1 MKDIYK
7 VFDKS
12 KSSFD
17 FKAIEVSLASPEK
30 ILEWSYGEVKKPET
44 LNHRTY
50 KPEKDGLFCAK
61 IFGPINDYE
70 CLCGK
75 YRRMKYKG
83 IVCEKCGVEVIESK
97 VRRER
102 MGHITLATP
111 VAHIWYVKTSPF
123 YINTLLGMSN
133 TNLSSVIYCEGY
145 VVLRSEIKGVVKGQ
159 YLEEEQYNELL
170 EKYGPEQIYAETGA
184 APLRQLL
191 EEMDLVAVKKEVE
204 EELATC
210 GDKNQQAKLQKR
222 INVFNKFIRS
232 GERPENM
239 ILTVLPVLPPDL
251 RPLVPL
257 EGGSRFATSD
267 LNDLYRRVLNR
278 NIRLKKL
285 MDLGA
290 PDVIIKNETRM
301 LQEAVDALFDNTK
314 VHRPVQ
320 GANGRALKSLSEMLK
335 GKSGRF
341 RQNLLGKRVDYSGR
355 SVITVGPELKL
366 HECGLPKVMALEL
379 FKPFIYNKL
388 SERNLVSTVKAAK
401 NMVEAGEDVVWEILE
416 EVVKEHPVLLNRAPT
431 LHRLGIQAFEPV
443 LIDSK
448 AIRLHP
454 LVCVAFNADFD
465 GDQMAVHLPL
475 SIEAQ
480 LESRVLMMSTN
491 NILSPASGTPVI
503 SPAQDMVLGLYY
515 LTTAKPYSKG
525 EGKVFYSDTEALM
538 ARDSGI
544 IDWQSII
551 KVRID
556 GKLRVTTAGRL
567 LIWAVTPKEL
577 GFDTINRQL
586 KKGDW
591 TSILDKSFRVA
602 GGKAT
607 VIFADKIKN
616 LGYQYSTK
624 AAYSISIDDIK
635 IPAEKASII
644 AETEKSVREVED
656 QYKDG
661 NITKSERYNKIVD
674 LWGVAN
680 ERVTKKMMEGLKEK
694 KIQHPLWGEIIM
706 PSENSV
712 YVMADS
718 KARGSQDQIRQ
729 LGGMRGLMSKPNG
742 DIIETPILANF
753 KEGLDSLDYFTSTHG
768 ARKGSADTALKTAN
782 SGYLTRRLVD
792 VAQDVVVVEEDCGT
806 NSGIDVEAMLNESG
820 EIIAPLKERILG
832 RVTLDDIED
841 PDTGEIIIEANT
853 MIDEEKADKIVDL
866 GIDSVRIRS
875 VLTCRSPFGVCAKCY
890 GRDLARGHLVNVG
903 EAVGFIAAQSIGEPG
918 TQLTMRTFHVGGV
931 ASGKSE
937 KSSHESKR
945 AGKVAYK
952 DIKLLQKPDGTF
964 VVMNRNGKIV
974 IQDEKGRDREK
985 YPVTY
990 GTNLKVADGAHVA
1003 EGTILAD
1010 WDPYNDPIIAETDGV
1025 IAYEDL
1031 ENGITMREEQDQNTG
1046 LTKTVVIPTRDAK
1059 MSPQLLITEEGKK
1072 GRKTAKKLERGEAVY
1087 HLPVNAYIEVPNGAL
1102 VAPGDVLA
1110 KVPRAARKTKDIT
1123 GGLPRISDLFEARK
1137 TKNPAKVS
1145 EISGIVSI
1153 TSEGKN
1159 SKSKRVITVTPVD
1172 GGESMEPIQIP
1183 KEKHINVHDGD
1194 TVEAGEALIEGT
1206 IDPHDILR
1214 ISGEVAVAKFL
1225 VQEVQR
1231 VYKLQGV
1238 PINDKHIEI
1247 IVKQMLK
1254 KRKIIDPG
1262 DTMLMKDELVEK
1274 EKLEKINRITEEKG
1288 LKPATWDVV
1297 LLGITKAALNT
1308 ESFFSAASFQE
1319 TTKVLTNAS
1328 VERKKDI
1335 LRGIKENIIIGKIIP
1350 AGTGFPKYSE
1360 ANYEIKIPGMENAEV
1375 VSDDE
1380 DVTTRTSRTSFRAS
1394 RRLSEDMD
1402 MEGAFDF
1409 SNISSGM
1416 EGDEEGFSETDDI
1429 PSGSD
1434 TRDEE

>member
-1 MKDIYK
+1 MKEVYK
-7 VFDKS
+7 VFDKP
-12 KSSFD
+12 KSSLD
-17 FKAIEVSLASPEK
+17 FEAIEVSIASPED
-30 ILEWSYGEVKKPET
+30 ILRWSCGEVKKPET

-61 IFGPINDYE
+61 IFGPVNDYE

-102 MGHITLATP
+102 MGHIALAVP

-133 TNLSSVIYCEGY
+133 TNLCSVIYCEGY
-145 VVLRSEIKGVVKGQ
+145 VVLKSDIPHIEKGQ
-159 YLEEEQYNELL
+159 YIDEEQYNEYLD
-170 EKYGPEQIYAETGA
+170 KFGPDRIYAETGA
-184 APLRQLL
+184 APIRQLL

-204 EELATC
+204 EELANC
-210 GDKNQQAKLQKR
+210 GDKNQQTKLQKR
-222 INVFNKFIRS
+222 INVLNKFIRS

-267 LNDLYRRVLNR
+267 LNDLYRKVINR
-278 NIRLKKL
+278 NNRLKKL
-285 MDLGA
+285 VDIGSPSL
-290 PDVIIKNETRM
+290 IFKNEIRM

-314 VHRPVQ
+314 VHRPMQ

-335 GKSGRF
+335 GKAGRF

-491 NILSPASGTPVI
+491 NILSPASGTPII

-538 ARDSGI
+538 AHDSGI
-544 IDWQSII
+544 IDWQSLI
-551 KVRID
+551 KVRVD
-556 GKLRVTTAGRL
+556 GKIYTTTAGRL
-567 LIWAVTPKEL
+567 LIWAVTPKVL
-577 GFDTINRQL
+577 GFETINRQL

-591 TSILDKSFRVA
+591 TAILDKSFRTA

-635 IPAEKASII
+635 IPSEKQAII
-644 AETEKSVREVED
+644 AETDKSVREVEK
-656 QYKDG
+656 QYAG
-661 NITKSERYNKIVD
+661 GVITKSERYNKIVD
-674 LWGVAN
+674 LWDKAN
-680 ERVTKKMMEGLKEK
+680 EKVTAKMMEGLKEK
-694 KIQHPLWGEIIM
+694 KIKHPLWGDVIM
-706 PSENSV
+706 PSENPV

-718 KARGSQDQIRQ
+718 KARGSQDQIKQ
-729 LGGMRGLMSKPNG
+729 LGGMRGLMAKPNG

-806 NSGIDVEAMLNESG
+806 NSGIDVEAMVNESG

-841 PDTGEIIIEANT
+841 PDTGEIILEANT
-853 MIDEEKADKIVDL
+853 MIDEAAAAKIVEL

-937 KSSHESKR
+937 KSNHEAKR
-945 AGKVAYK
+945 AGTVAYK

-964 VVMNRNGKIV
+964 VVMNRNGKI
-974 IQDEKGRDREK
+974 IIRDDKGRDREK

-990 GTNLKVADGAHVA
+990 GTNLKVADGAYVA
-1003 EGTILAD
+1003 EGTVLAD
-1010 WDPYNDPIIAETDGV
+1010 WDPYNEPIIAETDGV

-1031 ENGITMREEQDQNTG
+1031 ENGITMREEVDQNTG
-1046 LTKTVVIPTRDAK
+1046 LTKMVVIPSRDAK
-1059 MSPQLLITEEGKK
+1059 MSPQLLITEEGKR
-1072 GRKTAKKLERGEAVY
+1072 GRKAAKKLERGEAVY
-1087 HLPVNAYIEVPNGAL
+1087 HLPVNAYIEIQNGEA

-1145 EISGIVSI
+1145 EISGVVSI
-1153 TSEGKN
+1153 TSEGKTA
-1159 SKSKRVITVTPVD
+1159 KSKRVITVTPVD
-1172 GGESMEPIQIP
+1172 GGEAMEPVPIP

-1194 TVEAGEALIEGT
+1194 IVEAGEALIEGT

-1231 VYKLQGV
+1231 VYKGQGV

-1254 KRKIIDPG
+1254 KRKVVDPG
-1262 DTMLMKDELVEK
+1262 DTVLMKDELVEK
-1274 EKLEKINRITEEKG
+1274 EKLEAINRETEAKG

-1308 ESFFSAASFQE
+1308 ESFLSAASFQE

-1328 VERKKDI
+1328 IERKRDI
-1335 LRGIKENIIIGKIIP
+1335 LRGIKENIIIGKMIP
-1350 AGTGFPKYSE
+1350 AGTGFPKYSDT
-1360 ANYEIKIPGMENAEV
+1360 NYEIKIPGMENADAENSEDGD
-1375 VSDDE
+1375 VSAKIA
-1380 DVTTRTSRTSFRAS
+1380 RSSFRAA
-1394 RRLSEDMD
+1394 RRLADMD
-1402 MEGAFDF
+1402 MEGAFDY
-1409 SNISSGM
+1409 SKISDGI
-1416 EGDEEGFSETDDI
+1416 EGDEEGMSQTDDI
-1429 PSGSD
+1429 PSNE
-1434 TRDEE
+1434 DE

>member
-1 MKDIYK
+1 LKDIYK

-17 FKAIEVSLASPEK
+17 FRAIEVSLASPEK

-170 EKYGPEQIYAETGA
+170 EKYGPDQIEAETGA

-204 EELATC
+204 EELANC

-335 GKSGRF
+335 GKGGRF

-556 GKLRVTTAGRL
+556 GKIYTTTAGRL

-577 GFDTINRQL
+577 GFETINRQL

-591 TSILDKSFRVA
+591 TSILDRSFRVA

-607 VIFADKIKN
+607 VVFADKIKN

-635 IPAEKASII
+635 IPAEKAEII

-656 QYKDG
+656 QYNNG

-680 ERVTKKMMEGLKEK
+680 ERVTKKMMEGLKETM
-694 KIQHPLWGEIIM
+694 IDHELWGKIVM

-806 NSGIDVEAMLNESG
+806 NSGVDVEAMLNESG

-832 RVTLDDIED
+832 RVALDDIED
-841 PDTGEIIIEANT
+841 PDTGEIILEANT
-853 MIDEEKADKIVDL
+853 MIDEAAADKIVDL

-890 GRDLARGHLVNVG
+890 GRDLARGHIVNVG

-937 KSSHESKR
+937 KSSHEAKR
-945 AGKVAYK
+945 AGKVEYRG
-952 DIKLLQKPDGTF
+952 IKLLQKPDGTY

-974 IQDEKGRDREK
+974 IQDDKGRDREK
-985 YPVTY
+985 YPVSY

-1003 EGTILAD
+1003 EGTVLAD
-1010 WDPYNDPIIAETDGV
+1010 WDPYNDPIIAETDGI
-1025 IAYEDL
+1025 IAFEDL
-1031 ENGITMREEQDQNTG
+1031 ENGITMREEQDLNTG
-1046 LTKTVVIPTRDAK
+1046 LTKTVVIPSRDAK

-1087 HLPVNAYIEVPNGAL
+1087 HLPVNAYIEVRNGDA
-1102 VAPGDVLA
+1102 VKPGDVLA

-1137 TKNPAKVS
+1137 VKNPAKVS

-1153 TSEGKN
+1153 TSEGK
-1159 SKSKRVITVTPVD
+1159 SAKSSKRLITVTPVE
-1172 GGESMEPIQIP
+1172 GGEAMEPIQIP

-1254 KRKIIDPG
+1254 KRKVIDPG
-1262 DTMLMKDELVEK
+1262 DTTLMKDELVEK
-1274 EKLEKINRITEEKG
+1274 EKLERINHAMEEKG
-1288 LKPATWDVV
+1288 LRPATWDVV

-1328 VERKKDI
+1328 VERKRDI
-1335 LRGIKENIIIGKIIP
+1335 LRGIKENIIIGKMIP
-1350 AGTGFPKYSE
+1350 AGTGFPKYNE
-1360 ANYEIKIPGMENAEV
+1360 ANYEIKIPGMENAEIENE
-1375 VSDDE
+1375 DD
-1380 DVTTRTSRTSFRAS
+1380 DVTAKVARSSFRTSRRLAS
-1394 RRLSEDMD
+1394 EIDMD
-1402 MEGAFDF
+1402 GAFDF
-1409 SNISSGM
+1409 SNISNGM

-1429 PSGSD
+1429 PSGK
-1434 TRDEE
+1434 DEE

>member
-1 MKDIYK
+1 MKEVYK
-7 VFDKS
+7 VFDKP
-12 KSSFD
+12 KSNLDFD
-17 FKAIEVSLASPEK
+17 AIEVSLASPEK
-30 ILEWSYGEVKKPET
+30 ILEWSCGEVKKPET

-61 IFGPINDYE
+61 IFGPVNDYE

-102 MGHITLATP
+102 MGHITLAVP

-133 TNLSSVIYCEGY
+133 TNLNSVIYCEGY
-145 VVLRSEIKGVVKGQ
+145 VVLKSDIPNYEKGQ
-159 YLEEEQYNELL
+159 YIDEDIYNDLVEQY
-170 EKYGPEQIYAETGA
+170 GTDRIYAETGA
-184 APLRQLL
+184 APIRQLL
-191 EEMDLVAVKKEVE
+191 ADMDLVAVKKEVE
-204 EELATC
+204 EELAKS
-210 GDKNQQAKLQKR
+210 GDKNQQTKLQKR
-222 INVFNKFIRS
+222 INVLNKFIRS

-267 LNDLYRRVLNR
+267 LNDLYRKVINR
-278 NIRLKKL
+278 NNRLKRL
-285 MDLGA
+285 AESGSPAL
-290 PDVIIKNETRM
+290 ILKNEIRM

-491 NILSPASGTPVI
+491 NILSPASGAPII

-525 EGKVFYSDTEALM
+525 EGKVFYSEAEALM
-538 ARDSGI
+538 ARDSGV

-556 GKLRVTTAGRL
+556 GKIRITTAGRL

-591 TSILDKSFRVA
+591 TAILDRSFRTA

-607 VIFADKIKN
+607 VVFADKIKN

-635 IPAEKASII
+635 IPAEKAEII
-644 AETEKSVREVED
+644 AETEKAVREIEK

-674 LWGVAN
+674 RWDKAN
-680 ERVTKKMMEGLKEK
+680 ERVTAKMMEGLKEK
-694 KIQHPLWGEIIM
+694 KINHPLWGDIIM

-718 KARGSQDQIRQ
+718 KARGSQDQIKQ
-729 LGGMRGLMSKPNG
+729 LGGMRGLMAKPNG

-806 NSGIDVEAMLNESG
+806 NSGIDVEALLNESG
-820 EIIAPLKERILG
+820 EIIVPLKERILG
-832 RVTLDDIED
+832 RVALDDIED
-841 PDTGEIIIEANT
+841 PDTGEIILEANT
-853 MIDEEKADKIVDL
+853 MIDEKAAAKIVDL

-937 KSSHESKR
+937 KSSHEAKR
-945 AGKVAYK
+945 AGTVVYK

-964 VVMNRNGKIV
+964 VAMNRNGKI
-974 IQDEKGRDREK
+974 IIRDEKGRDREK

-990 GTNLKVADGAHVA
+990 GTNLKVADGVEVK
-1003 EGTILAD
+1003 EGTLLAD

-1031 ENGITMREEQDQNTG
+1031 ENGITMREEVDQNTG
-1046 LTKTVVIPTRDAK
+1046 FTKAVVIPTRDAK
-1059 MSPQLLITEEGKK
+1059 MSPQLLITEEGKR

-1087 HLPVNAYIEVPNGAL
+1087 HLPVNAYIEVQNGAL

-1137 TKNPAKVS
+1137 TKNPAKVA
-1145 EISGIVSI
+1145 EISGVVSI
-1153 TSEGKN
+1153 LSEGKTA
-1159 SKSKRVITVTPVD
+1159 KSKRVITVTPID
-1172 GGESMEPIQIP
+1172 GGEAMEPVQIP

-1194 TVEAGEALIEGT
+1194 IVEAGEALIEGT
-1206 IDPHDILR
+1206 VDPHDILR

-1231 VYKLQGV
+1231 VYKTQNV

-1254 KRKIIDPG
+1254 KRKVVDPG
-1262 DTMLMKDELVEK
+1262 ETTLMKDELVEK
-1274 EKLEKINRITEEKG
+1274 EKLEKINHIAEEKG

-1308 ESFFSAASFQE
+1308 ESFLSAASFQE

-1328 VERKKDI
+1328 IERKRDV
-1335 LRGIKENIIIGKIIP
+1335 LRGIKENIIIGKMIP
-1350 AGTGFPKYSE
+1350 AGTGFPRYND
-1360 ANYEIKIPGMENAEV
+1360 ANYEIKIQGMELSENDNSEK
-1375 VSDDE
+1375 E
-1380 DVTTRTSRTSFRAS
+1380 DVPSKVARSSFRSA
-1394 RRLSEDMD
+1394 RKLAEMD
-1402 MEGAFDF
+1402 MEGAFDY
-1409 SNISSGM
+1409 SKIT
-1416 EGDEEGFSETDDI
+1416 EDIDEDEGFSETEDLSGAKDD
-1429 PSGSD
+1429 
-1434 TRDEE
+1434 E

>member
-159 YLEEEQYNELL
+159 YLEEDQYNELL
-170 EKYGPEQIYAETGA
+170 EKYGPDQIYAETGA

-191 EEMDLVAVKKEVE
+191 EEMDLVAIKKEVE
-204 EELATC
+204 EELASC

-335 GKSGRF
+335 GKGGRF

-491 NILSPASGTPVI
+491 NILSPASGSPVI

-556 GKLRVTTAGRL
+556 GELKVTTAGRL

-591 TSILDKSFRVA
+591 TSILDRSFRVA

-607 VIFADKIKN
+607 VVFADKIKN

-635 IPAEKASII
+635 IPAEKAAII
-644 AETEKSVREVED
+644 AETEKSVREVEE
-656 QYKDG
+656 QYTEG
-661 NITKSERYNKIVD
+661 NITKSERYNKLVD
-674 LWGVAN
+674 LWTVAN
-680 ERVTKKMMEGLKEK
+680 EKVTNKMMDGLKET
-694 KIQHPLWGEIIM
+694 KIKHELWGDIIM
-706 PSENSV
+706 PSDNSI

-718 KARGSQDQIRQ
+718 KARGSKDQIKQ

-806 NSGIDVEAMLNESG
+806 NSGIDVEPMLNESG

-841 PDTGEIIIEANT
+841 PDTGEIILEANT
-853 MIDEEKADKIVDL
+853 MIDEAAADKIVDL

-931 ASGKSE
+931 ASGRGE
-937 KSSHESKR
+937 KSSHEAKR
-945 AGKVAYK
+945 AGKVVYR

-974 IQDEKGRDREK
+974 IQDERGRDREK

-990 GTNLKVADGAHVA
+990 GTNLKVADGSHVK

-1010 WDPYNDPIIAETDGV
+1010 WDPYNDPIIAETDGA

-1031 ENGITMREEQDQNTG
+1031 ENGITMREEQDLNTG
-1046 LTKTVVIPTRDAK
+1046 LTKTVVIPSRDAK

-1087 HLPVNAYIEVPNGAL
+1087 HLPVNAYIEVKNGDT
-1102 VAPGDVLA
+1102 VKPGDVLA

-1137 TKNPAKVS
+1137 TKNPAKVA

-1153 TSEGKN
+1153 TSEGK
-1159 SKSKRVITVTPVD
+1159 SAKSSKRVITVTPIE
-1172 GGESMEPIQIP
+1172 GGEAMEPVQIP

-1274 EKLEKINRITEEKG
+1274 EKLERINRIAEEKG
-1288 LKPATWDVV
+1288 LRPATWDVV

-1328 VERKKDI
+1328 VERKRDI
-1335 LRGIKENIIIGKIIP
+1335 LRGIKENIIIGKMIP

-1360 ANYEIKIPGMENAEV
+1360 ANYEIKIPGMENAEAA
-1375 VSDDE
+1375 SDDD
-1380 DVTTRTSRTSFRAS
+1380 DVTTRVARSSFRTS
-1394 RRLSEDMD
+1394 RRLASEIDMD
-1402 MEGAFDF
+1402 GAFDF
-1409 SNISSGM
+1409 SNISNGM

-1429 PSGSD
+1429 PSGK
-1434 TRDEE
+1434 DEE